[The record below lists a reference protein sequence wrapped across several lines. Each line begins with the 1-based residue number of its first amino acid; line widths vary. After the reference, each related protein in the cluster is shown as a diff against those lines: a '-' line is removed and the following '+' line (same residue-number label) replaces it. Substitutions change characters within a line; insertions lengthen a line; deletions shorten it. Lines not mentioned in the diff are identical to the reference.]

1 MGENKENVRDWL
13 SDLGKI
19 VESFENSFISENCK
33 VIVELGEEKM
43 RKLQK
48 NFREIDR
55 DRDEIIIMVDNIQ
68 FIFSLKK

>member
-1 MGENKENVRDWL
+1 MAENKESFRDWL

-19 VESFENSFISENCK
+19 AETIENSFISETCK
-33 VIVELGEEKM
+33 IIIELEEDKM
-43 RKLQK
+43 RNLQK

-55 DRDEIIIMVDNIQ
+55 INNEIVVMVDNIE